1 MADDQGRM
9 LRNFLDSFNIP
20 YPVLIADRKLY
31 EDYGRTPIAPIT
43 LLVDRQGTIARVFWG
58 ATHGPDFE
66 TAVRPYLDGRAA
78 GTPAPGAGPG
88 PADAASPAPERAAAP
103 SPPRPRSARSA

>member
-9 LRNFLDSFNIP
+9 LRNFLDTFNIP
-20 YPVLIADRKLY
+20 YPVLIADRELY

-43 LLVDRQGTIARVFWG
+43 LLVDRQRTIARVFWG

-66 TAVRPYLDGRAA
+66 TAVRPYLDARAA
-78 GTPAPGAGPG
+78 GTPAPPAGPA
-88 PADAASPAPERAAAP
+88 PATPPSPHPQPPAPPARPSTRPAAD
-103 SPPRPRSARSA
+103 